1 MEIQT
6 EQPPSLLLSLGNQK
20 IGRINHLLSVTIF
33 AMKVL
38 IEQEY
43 IIKLQTRWQTHQFT
57 ALGRTFGRSRHVG
70 WNHWKMG
77 WRRSRLRL
85 FCARSPARLLNRDT
99 QTVAADMAYKS

>member
-43 IIKLQTRWQTHQFT
+43 IIKLQTRWQTDQV
-57 ALGRTFGRSRHVG
+57 SVVG
-70 WNHWKMG
+70 SKAVGKLVIH
-77 WRRSRLRL
+77 
-85 FCARSPARLLNRDT
+85 P
-99 QTVAADMAYKS
+99 VAVKL